1 MEIVLYEPE
10 IPQNTGNIVRLAAAT
25 GCGLHL
31 IEPLGFFWNDRYL
44 KRSGLDYWE
53 LARVE
58 IHPTFSAFLVKYPT
72 ARPYYATTKSELYYH
87 TVDYKPDDII
97 VFGPET
103 RGLPTHILE
112 RDPKRNIRLPMV
124 PGLRSLN
131 LANSVSIITYEVL
144 RQQGFTGLI

>member
-1 MEIVLYEPE
+1 MEIILYEPE

-53 LARVE
+53 LAKVE
-58 IHPTFSAFLVKYPT
+58 IHPSFHDFLEKHPQ
-72 ARPYYATTKSELYYH
+72 ARPYYATTKSGIYYH
-87 TVDYKPDDII
+87 TIKYNSDDFV

-103 RGLPTHILE
+103 RGLPPQILE
-112 RDPKRNIRLPMV
+112 RDPKRNIRLPML

-131 LANSVSIITYEVL
+131 LSNSVAIITYEVL
-144 RQQGFTGLI
+144 RQQGFSGLI